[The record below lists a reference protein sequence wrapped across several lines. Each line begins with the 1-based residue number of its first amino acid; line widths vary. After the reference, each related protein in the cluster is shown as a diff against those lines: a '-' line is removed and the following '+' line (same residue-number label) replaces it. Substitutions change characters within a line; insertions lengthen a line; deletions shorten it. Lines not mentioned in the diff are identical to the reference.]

1 MTMRGVSTVSYSSGL
16 EYILADFSR
25 FLILISSSSSAQMLT
40 CKYLNFKKSQ
50 AEILNYEIINMCRVL
65 YINLNL

>member
-1 MTMRGVSTVSYSSGL
+1 
-16 EYILADFSR
+16 
-25 FLILISSSSSAQMLT
+25 MLT

-65 YINLNL
+65 YINLNLKIPFSDTHPILDVM